1 MDSHKKR
8 NLVKDSDWSNRVD
21 NWVVAE
27 KKDYGVQSIEVSR
40 NSIIMSSLIEDYES
54 NNLTCVG

>member
-27 KKDYGVQSIEVSR
+27 KRDYGVQSIEVSI
-40 NSIIMSSLIEDYES
+40 NLMSSLVEDYES

>member
-40 NSIIMSSLIEDYES
+40 NLMSSLIEDYES

>member
-1 MDSHKKR
+1 MDSHKKG

-27 KKDYGVQSIEVSR
+27 KRDYGVQSIEVSI
-40 NSIIMSSLIEDYES
+40 NLMSSLVEDYES

>member
-1 MDSHKKR
+1 MDSHKKG

-27 KKDYGVQSIEVSR
+27 KRNYGVQSIEVSR
-40 NSIIMSSLIEDYES
+40 NSIKYSSLIEDYES

>member
-1 MDSHKKR
+1 MDSHKKG

-27 KKDYGVQSIEVSR
+27 KRDYGVQSIEVSR
-40 NSIIMSSLIEDYES
+40 NLMSSLIEDYES

>member
-1 MDSHKKR
+1 MDSHKKGS
-8 NLVKDSDWSNRVD
+8 LVKDSDWSNRVD

-27 KKDYGVQSIEVSR
+27 KRDYGVQSIEVSI
-40 NSIIMSSLIEDYES
+40 NLMSSLVEDYES

>member
-1 MDSHKKR
+1 MDSHKKG

-27 KKDYGVQSIEVSR
+27 KRDYGVQSIEVSR
-40 NSIIMSSLIEDYES
+40 NSIIMSSLIEDCES

>member
-1 MDSHKKR
+1 MDSHKKG

-27 KKDYGVQSIEVSR
+27 KRDCGVQSIEVSR
-40 NSIIMSSLIEDYES
+40 NLMSSLIEDYES
-54 NNLTCVG
+54 NDLTCVG